1 MNNASSAPTT
11 EKKPA
16 ASLSTP
22 IEKRLK
28 KRYRAD
34 LRLKLY
40 GITAIA
46 ISFLFLGVLLISI
59 VSKGYTAFW
68 QTEIQLPVT
77 FMAETIFQNNQ
88 LSTRNGDYTKL
99 VQEALKARFP
109 TVSARKE
116 LFQLYDLLS
125 KDASRQLMRE
135 AVKNP
140 DLIGKTVPLWLKA
153 STMVDMVGKGKVSV
167 SLPEAERKV
176 KDNQLSWIKSL
187 EEKGQLTTV
196 FNSDFFTQSDSRE
209 AEQAGILGGMIGSM
223 FTIIICL
230 LFSFPLAVLTAVYLE
245 EFAPKNRLTDI
256 IEVNINNLAAVP
268 SIVFGLLGLAVY
280 LGIAG
285 MPRSSSLAG
294 GLTLALM
301 VMPTIVITTRHA
313 LKAVPPSIR
322 EAVMA
327 LGASPLQTTLHHTIP
342 LAMPGIMTGVILAI
356 ARALGE
362 TAPLLMIGMV
372 AFVANVPHGALD
384 PATVLPVQI
393 YLWADTPELAFV
405 EKTSAAIMVLL
416 AGLIMMNALAI
427 FLRKKYEHRW

>member
-1 MNNASSAPTT
+1 MSNI
-11 EKKPA
+11 
-16 ASLSTP
+16 LSNQ
-22 IEKRLK
+22 KRLK

-34 LRLKLY
+34 LRLRIY

-46 ISFLFLGVLLISI
+46 ISFLFLGILLTSI

-68 QTEIQLPVT
+68 QTTIQLNVT
-77 FMAETIFQNNQ
+77 FSANTIFQNNQ
-88 LSTRNGDYTKL
+88 LSTRNSNYTKL
-99 VQEALKARFP
+99 IQNALKAQFP
-109 TVSARKE
+109 EATTRKD
-116 LFQLYDLLS
+116 LFQLYDLVS
-125 KDASRQLMRE
+125 KNASRQIME
-135 AVKNP
+135 KATENP
-140 DLIGKTVPLWLKA
+140 DIVGKTIPIWVTA
-153 STMVDMVGKGKVSV
+153 SSLVDMVEKGKISITA
-167 SLPEAERKV
+167 PEEQRKV
-176 KDNQLSWIKSL
+176 KNNQLQWITTLK
-187 EEKGQLTTV
+187 ENGQLKKV
-196 FNSDFFTQSDSRE
+196 FNCTFFTASDSRE
-209 AEQAGILGGMIGSM
+209 ADQAGILGGMIGSI
-223 FTIIICL
+223 FTIIVCL

-301 VMPTIVITTRHA
+301 ILPTIVITTRHA

-322 EAVMA
+322 EGVMA

-342 LAMPGIMTGVILAI
+342 LAIPGIMTGVILAI
-356 ARALGE
+356 SRALGE

-372 AFVANVPHGALD
+372 AFVADVPHDFLD

-405 EKTSAAIMVLL
+405 EKTSAAIMVLV
-416 AGLIMMNALAI
+416 AGLIMMNALAV
-427 FLRKKYEHRW
+427 FLRKKYEYRW